1 MLGDVTC
8 RGDNEEDAMKRR
20 TRKPGTV
27 SGLSGH
33 HLGMTVR
40 IDGTDYHL
48 TFVSH
53 RPRSVRVLAEWDDPD
68 SDDTYF
74 KGDRTFPRLD
84 AVHGRGL
91 GSLVPADVGREVQG
105 APGAGE
111 AR

>member
-1 MLGDVTC
+1 MP
-8 RGDNEEDAMKRR
+8 KRR

-27 SGLSGH
+27 SGLNGH

-74 KGDRTFPRLD
+74 KGDRTFPASTPCTVVDWRVWFRTTWGERFR
-84 AVHGRGL
+84 AL
-91 GSLVPADVGREVQG
+91 GAEEKP
-105 APGAGE
+105 
-111 AR
+111 